1 MKKEA
6 FDLMKSGEDSWWY
19 VGRQRVVCAL
29 VHRFYLDKKN
39 EQRLLDVGAGFGSMF
54 QTLTL
59 FGSVDA
65 FEPEERLHESL
76 KKRGYNS
83 LFLSWKE
90 VFRSNVAYDLVGAFD
105 VVEHSKDED
114 FIISN
119 MYQALRS
126 GGKIIV
132 SVPAYQWLWSKHDE
146 INNHYRRY
154 TKNMLKKSLERAGFV
169 VEYISYWNTVL
180 FPLALVARLLNR
192 SGGEAFTNRGF
203 VNSLFVAVVSLE
215 AYLMRFVSLPFGLS
229 VFAVAK
235 KI

>member
-19 VGRQRVVCAL
+19 VGRQRVVLTLLRC
-29 VHRFYLDKKN
+29 FSLDKNN
-39 EQRLLDVGAGFGSMF
+39 EQKLLDVGAGFGSMF

-65 FEPEERLHESL
+65 FEPEERLHEVL
-76 KKRGYNS
+76 EKCGYRS
-83 LFLSWKE
+83 LFLTWKD
-90 VFRSNVAYDLVGAFD
+90 VFRSREKYDVVGAFD
-105 VVEHSKDED
+105 VVEHSADED

-119 MYQALRS
+119 MYQALRV
-126 GGKIIV
+126 GGRIIV

-154 TKNMLKKSLERAGFV
+154 TKKMLNSSLKRAGFE
-169 VEYISYWNTVL
+169 VEYISYWNTFL
-180 FPLALVARLLNR
+180 FPLALVARLLNS
-192 SGGEAFTNRGF
+192 SGGAAFTNRGF
-203 VNSLFVAVVSLE
+203 INRLFVFVVSLE